1 MFVRLWLYLKSFKLI
16 AIGLRR
22 QKQLNANPKAIQQ
35 IDFVGQVKNVDG
47 MNADG
52 AESIF
57 ILTIL
62 ERIKE
67 TRLKFSQESVTVL
80 M

>member
-1 MFVRLWLYLKSFKLI
+1 M
-16 AIGLRR
+16 RR